1 MQRAAPAPACAA
13 APPPRAAAAF
23 ATTRAPLSARR
34 LPRCRAADPEAAE
47 GAPPAPDTAAAPD
60 AAAAAADARGPMPA
74 AASVELDLDRSV
86 TRFARSAATT
96 FAPRAS
102 GKTPNPAQPGT
113 LLYDIFGYQAWLAL
127 FVGGLASFNLIF
139 PSDKPDIARLLGM
152 WSVAVA
158 VRVFIAPFYCNIL
171 RSARVRNYQN

>member
-1 MQRAAPAPACAA
+1 MQRAARAPARVA
-13 APPPRAAAAF
+13 APPLRAAAAF
-23 ATTRAPLSARR
+23 AATRAPLSARR

-47 GAPPAPDTAAAPD
+47 GAPPAPDAADAPI
-60 AAAAAADARGPMPA
+60 AAADNARGPMPA
-74 AASVELDLDRSV
+74 ATSVELDLDRSV

-152 WSVAVA
+152 WLVAVA
-158 VRVFIAPFYCNIL
+158 
-171 RSARVRNYQN
+171 